1 MSLNRNSLLN
11 LTQIHYRWRNDKGEN
26 NFKIMNPVRNLT
38 KKDYDRP
45 QKKESI
51 FNVTHWQRGQS
62 LVELLLAIAV
72 FIIVV
77 SSLSFLILDSYVLSR
92 LSQEMTTANFL
103 AEEGLEATRSIR
115 DNSWDDL
122 SIATHGLA
130 TTATNWVFQGT
141 EEDVSYLLN
150 SGVRKVFVEEIA
162 DDKRKVTS
170 EVTWQFSEGNS
181 QAISL
186 VTYLTNWAKIAPY
199 LAQAHYRWRYDDGG
213 E

>member
-1 MSLNRNSLLN
+1 
-11 LTQIHYRWRNDKGEN
+11 
-26 NFKIMNPVRNLT
+26 MNPVRNLT

-103 AEEGLEATRSIR
+103 AEEGLEARYQRHLRHGSAILEQLTLH
-115 DNSWDDL
+115 DDL
-122 SIATHGLA
+122 RIVGAEYSLETGI
-130 TTATNWVFQGT
+130 VDFF
-141 EEDVSYLLN
+141 D
-150 SGVRKVFVEEIA
+150 GV
-162 DDKRKVTS
+162 
-170 EVTWQFSEGNS
+170 
-181 QAISL
+181 
-186 VTYLTNWAKIAPY
+186 
-199 LAQAHYRWRYDDGG
+199 
-213 E
+213 